1 VVSGR
6 AGDTGFRCIARY
18 TPPMVPLSA
27 VLITR
32 NEEDMLADAI
42 ESVRFCDEIVVVDSG
57 SSDGTQALARA
68 MGARLI
74 VSAPWPGFVAQRNVA
89 VDAAANDWVLA
100 LDADERITPTLREEI
115 QAERARGFACAG
127 YRIPRVAF
135 YLGRWIKAT
144 DWWPDP
150 QVRLF
155 DRRRA
160 RWEGQLVHESVRVR
174 GPLGRLRS
182 EMAHYPYRDV
192 SDHLGK
198 IDRYT
203 TLWARQMH
211 AAGRRARTIDLL
223 FAPNWAFVRNFVLKG
238 GFLLGRAGL
247 TVSALNAYYTY
258 TKLAKL
264 DELGNGRPPLAAP
277 PRETRPPAGG

>member
-1 VVSGR
+1 
-6 AGDTGFRCIARY
+6 
-18 TPPMVPLSA
+18 MVPLSA

-32 NEEDMLADAI
+32 NEEHTLGDAI
-42 ESVRFCDEIVVVDSG
+42 ESVRFCNEIVVVDSG
-57 SSDGTQALARA
+57 STDRTETIAREK
-68 MGARLI
+68 GSRVL
-74 VSAPWPGFVAQRNVA
+74 VNAPWPGFVAQRNAA
-89 VDAAANDWVLA
+89 VDAARNDWVLA
-100 LDADERITPTLREEI
+100 LDADERITGPLREEI
-115 QAERARGFACAG
+115 QGWRERGFAHAG

-155 DRRRA
+155 DRRRG
-160 RWEGQLVHESVRVR
+160 RWEGALVHESVRVR

-192 SDHLGK
+192 SDHLRK

-203 TLWARQMH
+203 TLWARQMY

-223 FAPNWAFVRNFVLKG
+223 FAPNWAFFRNYVLKR

-247 TVSALNAYYTY
+247 IVSALNAYYTY

-264 DELGNGRPPLAAP
+264 DELERNGRGASLPAEPPS
-277 PRETRPPAGG
+277 AG

>member
-1 VVSGR
+1 MGGGTLSPR
-6 AGDTGFRCIARY
+6 SPRRTNASSPLYWRF
-18 TPPMVPLSA
+18 MVPLSA

-32 NEEDMLADAI
+32 NEEDTLGDAI

-57 SSDGTQALARA
+57 STDRTETIARER
-68 MGARLI
+68 GARVL
-74 VSAPWPGFVAQRNVA
+74 VNAPWPGFVAQRNVA
-89 VDAAANDWVLA
+89 VDAAQHDWVLA
-100 LDADERITPTLREEI
+100 LDADERITEDLKAEI
-115 QAERARGFACAG
+115 QDLRRKGFGAAG
-127 YRIPRVAF
+127 YRIHRAAF

-160 RWEGQLVHESVRVR
+160 RWEGELVHESVRVR
-174 GPLGRLRS
+174 GPLLRLRS
-182 EMAHYPYRDV
+182 EMAHYPYRNV

-211 AAGRRARTIDLL
+211 ASGRRVRTIDLL
-223 FAPNWAFVRNFVLKG
+223 FAPNWAFFRNYVLKR
-238 GFLLGRAGL
+238 GFLLGRAGF
-247 TVSALNAYYTY
+247 TISALNSYYTY
-258 TKLAKL
+258 LKLAKL
-264 DELGNGRPPLAAP
+264 EEIE
-277 PRETRPPAGG
+277 REGKRLLPK

>member
-1 VVSGR
+1 
-6 AGDTGFRCIARY
+6 
-18 TPPMVPLSA
+18 MVPLSA
-27 VLITR
+27 VLITK
-32 NEEDMLADAI
+32 NEEDTLGEAI

-57 SSDGTQALARA
+57 STDRTEFIARER
-68 MGARLI
+68 GARVI
-74 VSAPWPGFVAQRNVA
+74 VNAPWPGFVAQRNVA
-89 VDAAANDWVLA
+89 VDAARHDWVLA
-100 LDADERITPTLREEI
+100 LDADERITASLRDEI
-115 QAERARGFACAG
+115 QALRCSGFGAAG
-127 YRIPRVAF
+127 YRIPRAAF

-174 GPLGRLRS
+174 GPLGRLHA
-182 EMAHYPYRDV
+182 EMAHYPYKSV

-211 AAGRRARTIDLL
+211 AAGRRVRTIDLL
-223 FAPNWAFVRNFVLKG
+223 FAPNWAFFRNFFLKR

-247 TVSALNAYYTY
+247 TVSALNSYYTY
-258 TKLAKL
+258 AKLAKL
-264 DELGNGRPPLAAP
+264 EELGREEAP
-277 PRETRPPAGG
+277 AP

>member
-1 VVSGR
+1 MPLYWR
-6 AGDTGFRCIARY
+6 R
-18 TPPMVPLSA
+18 MVPLSA
-27 VLITR
+27 VLITK
-32 NEEDMLADAI
+32 NEEDMLGEAI

-57 SSDGTQALARA
+57 STDRTEFIARE
-68 MGARLI
+68 MGARVL
-74 VSAPWPGFVAQRNVA
+74 VNAPWPGFVAQRNVA
-89 VDAAANDWVLA
+89 VDAARHDWVLA
-100 LDADERITPTLREEI
+100 LDADERITPALRDEI
-115 QAERARGFACAG
+115 QALRQQGFGPAG
-127 YRIPRVAF
+127 YRIPRAAF

-160 RWEGQLVHESVRVR
+160 RWEGELVHESVRVR
-174 GPLGRLRS
+174 GPLGRLHA
-182 EMAHYPYRDV
+182 EMAHHPYKNV

-203 TLWARQMH
+203 TLWAQQMH
-211 AAGRRARTIDLL
+211 AAGRRVRAIDLL
-223 FAPNWAFVRNFVLKG
+223 FAPNWAFFRNYFLKR

-247 TVSALNAYYTY
+247 TVSALNSFYTY

-264 DELGNGRPPLAAP
+264 DELERDGPTAA
-277 PRETRPPAGG
+277 